1 VTAIELRP
9 EGAESARLFEI
20 HAPRLLAYCVRRL
33 GSRSDAE
40 DAVQTVFLQAHR
52 ALRRGVVPQSE
63 EAWLLAIAKNVCRW
77 QQRTAARRSTVGDL
91 DPDAFASHRD
101 ESETDEI
108 QRDLEAALTAVTERQ
123 REALLLREWRGL
135 SCPEIAEVLEL
146 SPPATHALLTRARR
160 SVANA
165 LAAAGRRPVLGLN
178 FPTLVSQLRAAF
190 AGTAGKAA
198 ATAVAVAG
206 LGVGGVAVE
215 RAVATHDEHPAV
227 EAPSAAHSSSAA
239 VARVPGGGVVR
250 RQRIASPRLR
260 DARRNASPEGTRPGM
275 HAGAAT
281 ARLDTQPTLTD
292 ALPPGSGEAPQAPGH
307 EETTP
312 VAAQPPPVTSSP
324 QLPID
329 VPLPP
334 APDPGSILDIPTVP
348 APPLP
353 DATVPSVEVPTVP
366 TPTVPSVPVTN
377 PVTGLL
383 P

>member
-33 GSRSDAE
+33 GSRSEAE

-77 QQRTAARRSTVGDL
+77 QQRTASRRSTVGDV
-91 DPDAFASHRD
+91 DPDVFPSHRD

-108 QRDLEAALTAVTERQ
+108 QRDLEAALTSVPERQ

-165 LAAAGRRPVLGLN
+165 LAAAGRKPVLGLDL
-178 FPTLVSQLRAAF
+178 PGLVSQLRTAF

-215 RAVATHDEHPAV
+215 RAVATHDAHPAL
-227 EAPSAAHSSSAA
+227 EAPSAPHSSSAS
-239 VARVPGGGVVR
+239 VGRVPRGVVAQHSAASR
-250 RQRIASPRLR
+250 RQRT
-260 DARRNASPEGTRPGM
+260 ARRDPSPESTRPRV
-275 HAGAAT
+275 HAGAAST
-281 ARLDTQPTLTD
+281 PVDTQPSVTD
-292 ALPPGSGEAPQAPGH
+292 APAPGNAVPPGPR

-312 VAAQPPPVTSSP
+312 VAAQPPPVASQPS
-324 QLPID
+324 LPID

-334 APDPGSILDIPTVP
+334 TPDPGSVLDLPTVP
-348 APPLP
+348 TPPLP

-366 TPTVPSVPVTN
+366 VPTVPSVPATN

>member
-1 VTAIELRP
+1 MTAIELRP

-33 GSRSDAE
+33 GSRQEAE

-77 QQRTAARRSTVGDL
+77 QQRTAARRSTVGDV
-91 DPDAFASHRD
+91 DPDVFPSHRD

-108 QRDLEAALTAVTERQ
+108 QRDLEAALTAVPERQ

-160 SVANA
+160 SVASA

-178 FPTLVSQLRAAF
+178 FPALVSQLRAAF

-215 RAVATHDEHPAV
+215 RAVATHDSTPHPTV
-227 EAPSAAHSSSAA
+227 EAPSAAQSASAA
-239 VARVPGGGVVR
+239 VARVPGGGVVT
-250 RQRIASPRLR
+250 RQRVASPRQR
-260 DARRNASPEGTRPGM
+260 AAGSDASPDSTRPR
-275 HAGAAT
+275 AAT
-281 ARLDTQPTLTD
+281 APLDTQPTVTD
-292 ALPPGSGEAPQAPGH
+292 ALPPGSGEAPRAPGQ

-312 VAAQPPPVTSSP
+312 VATQPPPVISQPS
-324 QLPID
+324 LPID

-334 APDPGSILDIPTVP
+334 TPDPGSILDVPTVP

-353 DATVPSVEVPTVP
+353 DASVPSVEVPTVP
-366 TPTVPSVPVTN
+366 VPTVPSVPGTD